1 MLLIYVVFWLN
12 KLLYLPELTPEFEK
26 YVEGM
31 SDINKTHYL

>member
-1 MLLIYVVFWLN
+1 
-12 KLLYLPELTPEFEK
+12 LTPEFEK